1 MDAKKLSARLTA
13 VAKMVDD
20 GARVA
25 DIGSDHAY
33 LPANLIL
40 NHRIDFAVA
49 GEVAKGPLANAEAEI
64 RRHALQG
71 KIIPRLA
78 DGLAAIEPADKID
91 TVTIAGMG
99 GILISQIL
107 AAGARFPKLI
117 LQPNTDEPTVRQWLE
132 DNDYHIVAEDIV
144 AEGNHVYELIS
155 AEAGAAKLTEQE
167 KAFGPFLMQANSAV
181 WRTKWESELAR
192 KEKVIGFLEAA
203 MPVHTE
209 RVAETQMEIDKIK
222 EVLACQ

>member
-1 MDAKKLSARLTA
+1 MDAKKLSNRLAA

-20 GARVA
+20 RARVA

-40 NHRIDFAVA
+40 NGHIDFAVA
-49 GEVAKGPLANAEAEI
+49 GEVAKGPLANAESEI
-64 RRHALQG
+64 ARHALQG

-78 DGLAAIEPADKID
+78 DGLAAIEPADNID

-117 LQPNTDEPTVRQWLE
+117 LQPNTDEATVRQWLE
-132 DNDYHIVAEDIV
+132 DNDYHIVAEDII
-144 AEGNHVYELIS
+144 AEGNHVYELIR

-167 KAFGPFLMQANSAV
+167 KTFGPMLMRANSPV
-181 WRTKWESELAR
+181 WRAKWESELAR

-203 MPVHTE
+203 TPVHE
-209 RVAETQMEIDKIK
+209 DRVAETQTEIAKIK
-222 EVLACQ
+222 EVLA